1 MRKRSK
7 YKPKGV
13 RMDNISWVMSSVKKV
28 TTISAGTS
36 LQIKN
41 HDAMDKLRRGVA
53 TKDDIDILIGAFNMA
68 EGYMR
73 LRAEL
78 GRDWSV
84 EIRAGQDALLE
95 VARRGVAR
103 DMRFVCKPAEL
114 VAMNLTMEIHDAQ
127 LENSTVLDLERA
139 LAIVE
144 SDHKHN
150 KVRKIS

>member
-7 YKPKGV
+7 YRPKGV
-13 RMDNISWVMSSVKKV
+13 RIDNVSWVLSSVKKV
-28 TTISAGTS
+28 TSISAGTM

-53 TKDDIDILIGAFNMA
+53 DKEDIDILIGAFNMA

-84 EIRAGQDALLE
+84 EIRADQDALLE
-95 VARRGVAR
+95 VARRGVER
-103 DMRFVCKPAEL
+103 GMRFVCRPAEL
-114 VAMNLTMEIHDAQ
+114 NAMNLTMEIHDAQ
-127 LENSTVLDLERA
+127 LEQSSVGDLEQA

-144 SDHKHN
+144 SDHKHRRA
-150 KVRKIS
+150 RKII

>member
-7 YKPKGV
+7 YRPKGV
-13 RMDNISWVMSSVKKV
+13 RMDNVSWVLSSVKKV
-28 TTISAGTS
+28 TSISAGTM

-53 TKDDIDILIGAFNMA
+53 DKEDIDILIGAFNMA

-95 VARRGVAR
+95 VARRGVER

-114 VAMNLTMEIHDAQ
+114 NAMNLTMEIHDAQ
-127 LENSTVLDLERA
+127 LEQSSVGDLEQA

-144 SDHKHN
+144 SDHRHRKA
-150 KVRKIS
+150 RKII

>member
-1 MRKRSK
+1 
-7 YKPKGV
+7 
-13 RMDNISWVMSSVKKV
+13 MDNVSWVLSSVKKV
-28 TTISAGTS
+28 TSISAGTM

-41 HDAMDKLRRGVA
+41 HDSMDKLRRGVA
-53 TKDDIDILIGAFNMA
+53 DKEDIDILIGAFNMA

-95 VARRGVAR
+95 VARRGVER

-114 VAMNLTMEIHDAQ
+114 NAMNLTMEIHDAQ
-127 LENSTVLDLERA
+127 LEQSSVGDLEQA

-144 SDHKHN
+144 SDHRHRKA
-150 KVRKIS
+150 RKII

>member
-1 MRKRSK
+1 
-7 YKPKGV
+7 
-13 RMDNISWVMSSVKKV
+13 MDNVSWVLSSVKKV
-28 TTISAGTS
+28 TSISAGTM

-53 TKDDIDILIGAFNMA
+53 DKEDIDILIGAFNMA

-95 VARRGVAR
+95 VARRGVER
-103 DMRFVCKPAEL
+103 GMRFVCKPAEL
-114 VAMNLTMEIHDAQ
+114 NAMNLTMEIHDAQ
-127 LENSTVLDLERA
+127 LEQSSVGDLEQA

-144 SDHKHN
+144 SDHRHRKA
-150 KVRKIS
+150 RKII